1 MSVEN
6 VREYFKKWG
15 LAEKVQEFPVSSA
28 TVADAAKAVGCE
40 EKRIAKT
47 MSFLVDNGAVLI
59 VMAGDAKV
67 DNVKFKNQFH
77 TKAVMIKP
85 DRLMELV
92 GHPMGGVCPFDVK
105 AGVKTYLDS
114 SLKRFNTVFPA
125 CGSANSA
132 IELSMD
138 ELEKSSASL
147 GWIDISKGW
156 QDEG

>member
-77 TKAVMIKP
+77 SKSVMIKP

-105 AGVKTYLDS
+105 NGVKTYLDS
-114 SLKRFNTVFPA
+114 SLKRFDTVFPA

-147 GWIDISKGW
+147 GWIEIGRAHV
-156 QDEG
+156 